1 MDIFQLF
8 ISAIFVNNI
17 VLAQYLGNC
26 PYLGCSKEKGVALG
40 MGGAVIFV
48 IIVATA
54 CTWLMQRYV
63 LEPFGLGYLQT
74 IVFIVVI
81 ASLVQFVE
89 MFLKKMVPPLY
100 AALGIFLPLITT
112 NCAVMGVAILV
123 QREEYDLLTSVLY
136 GGASAVGFTLALPLM
151 AGIRERLDT
160 CRLPKA
166 MAGTPIALIM
176 AGLMVFVSIITLF
189 GLGLVAAILLSIA
202 SRVFYVKEDPRVEA
216 VLEVLPGANCGGCGF
231 AGCEGYAAAVV
242 SDPDIPANKCCA
254 GGADTAIAVGELTG
268 KTVAEAEP
276 LFSLRRCDK
285 LAGNVALRYQYQ
297 GMPSCAA
304 AAMLRGGT
312 DTCHWSCMGFGDCVQ
327 VCPFDA
333 MQVKDGVVRVDMS
346 RCTGCGMCV
355 SACPRGVLELV
366 PRRHRVAV
374 FCNTRDKLRAVTEV
388 CDAGCINCGRCA
400 KACPAKAVSNV
411 AGRMVVDQNK
421 CVSYGPDCGEAC
433 VEACA
438 RHILRRTCPTGI
450 EAANVARMKDD
461 SDGDGAAGGGTVP
474 VTGKNDRPA
483 QENCNA

>member
-1 MDIFQLF
+1 M
-8 ISAIFVNNI
+8 
-17 VLAQYLGNC
+17 
-26 PYLGCSKEKGVALG
+26 
-40 MGGAVIFV
+40 
-48 IIVATA
+48 
-54 CTWLMQRYV
+54 
-63 LEPFGLGYLQT
+63 
-74 IVFIVVI
+74 
-81 ASLVQFVE
+81 
-89 MFLKKMVPPLY
+89 
-100 AALGIFLPLITT
+100 
-112 NCAVMGVAILV
+112 
-123 QREEYDLLTSVLY
+123 
-136 GGASAVGFTLALPLM
+136 
-151 AGIRERLDT
+151 
-160 CRLPKA
+160 
-166 MAGTPIALIM
+166 
-176 AGLMVFVSIITLF
+176 
-189 GLGLVAAILLSIA
+189 
-202 SRVFYVKEDPRVEA
+202 
-216 VLEVLPGANCGGCGF
+216 
-231 AGCEGYAAAVV
+231 
-242 SDPDIPANKCCA
+242 
-254 GGADTAIAVGELTG
+254 
-268 KTVAEAEP
+268 
-276 LFSLRRCDK
+276 
-285 LAGNVALRYQYQ
+285 ALRYQYQ

-411 AGRMVVDQNK
+411 AGRMVVDQIK

-438 RHILRRTCPTGI
+438 RHILRRTCPTGT